1 MPMHRMPS
9 RRCLQSDRNREVKR
23 KHLFSAFWRLNR
35 LLRMGSL
42 SLWLFLFCAVIPGL
56 CAADSAKS
64 SVEVEYQVKAAFIYN
79 FMKFTEWPKE
89 AMDPSTDGQIRENE
103 HSASKPPMVIG
114 VVGDNPFGKAFDPLL
129 EKKIKDRD
137 LKIILI
143 PSLGESLKK
152 ASDQTEAVELY
163 FKEYEPI
170 LHACHV
176 LFYCNSEKN
185 YLMDHLRKV
194 NGISVLTIGDMENFI
209 EQNGIICFVEEN
221 NKIRF
226 EIRLNQAEKQNLKIS
241 SQLLKL
247 ARRVIQEKE
256 SNDSR

>member
-1 MPMHRMPS
+1 MPS
-9 RRCLQSDRNREVKR
+9 RRCLKSDRNSEGKR
-23 KHLFSAFWRLNR
+23 KQPFSAFCRLNR

-42 SLWLFLFCAVIPGL
+42 SLWLFLFCADLSGL

-64 SVEVEYQVKAAFIYN
+64 SEEVEYQVKAAFIYN

-89 AMDPSTDGQIRENE
+89 AMDLNTEKEGAENE
-103 HSASKPPMVIG
+103 NSELKPPMVIG
-114 VVGDNPFGKAFDPLL
+114 VVGDNPFEKAFEPLL
-129 EKKIKDRD
+129 DKKIKDRD
-137 LKIILI
+137 LKVVLI
-143 PSLGESLKK
+143 PGLGDSLKK
-152 ASDQTEAVELY
+152 APDRSQAVERY
-163 FKEYEPI
+163 FKDNEPT
-170 LHACHV
+170 LRACHV

-185 YLMDHLRKV
+185 YLAEHLRKV
-194 NGISVLTIGDMENFI
+194 KETSVLTVGDMENFI
-209 EQNGIICFVEEN
+209 EQNGIISFVKEN

-226 EIRLNQAEKQNLKIS
+226 EIRLNQAEKQHLKIS